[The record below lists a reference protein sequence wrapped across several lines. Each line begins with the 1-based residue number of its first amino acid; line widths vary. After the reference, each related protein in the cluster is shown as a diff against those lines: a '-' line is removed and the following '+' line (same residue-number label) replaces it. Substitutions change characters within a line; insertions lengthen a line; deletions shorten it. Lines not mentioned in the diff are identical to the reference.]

1 MWPFQWKRLSSTFLW
16 LRFIMLYKV
25 VLTFESVDEIFQCDH
40 SNESYWAVLPVVQFN
55 FLFKLVLPI
64 EFLDKI
70 QVCNYLKTTA
80 YNIFFA
86 EMKVKLSFT
95 LMMHLLLLVFF
106 NSRKCIWRT
115 KNRFLTYFGY
125 FPKVAFP

>member
-1 MWPFQWKRLSSTFLW
+1 MKATEQYFP
-16 LRFIMLYKV
+16 V
-25 VLTFESVDEIFQCDH
+25 AQC
-40 SNESYWAVLPVVQFN
+40 NI
-55 FLFKLVLPI
+55 LFKLVLSI

-70 QVCNYLKTTA
+70 LVCDYLKTTV
-80 YNIFFA
+80 YNVFFA
-86 EMKVKLSFT
+86 EMKVKLSFI

-125 FPKVAFP
+125 FP